1 MRADLE
7 LARDSFA
14 NTPPSLNALLK
25 PAQQPNWTT
34 TKAEILEGFGHT
46 LTASQAT
53 RLDAIA
59 DDFFADVPKPFLMLI
74 DRLTDDHR
82 HIFATS
88 TRVIGESL
96 LTTRFGELNEP
107 SQPARFALGTAR
119 RHLLAVVEELRKEV
133 AEDHRHV
140 FEVALS
146 AADKLIVLSRRVLRR
161 ARSLSGAALEN
172 PVLAAHWG
180 EVFYECV
187 QMTIAAYL
195 VAWASVTRLEGGAPN
210 ALWARIRRRA
220 REMSTS
226 VDGRPATL
234 VRGASLADYPDGS
247 HVRVGGLVAGL
258 STTAHSVHTGA
269 KEHSISLALEDGQTV
284 SVSLGALNPSLFGI
298 KVGESGLIVEGTY
311 TASNVQVVFRHVGQR
326 GKSWL
331 EDLLFLSSGVFAS
344 VPFRASL
351 WPSLTLGSDGS
362 AASLLQGAWYS

>member
-1 MRADLE
+1 MTDSVMTTTHNARERDWIAALTEVITRLQDQKPSVSPLPRGAVPIVVPAIQHGEWTSVRKAGAADLRKARQNVARLVRLRADLE

-247 HVRVGGLVAGL
+247 HVRVGGSWPACPPPR
-258 STTAHSVHTGA
+258 TQFTQAQRNTQYRWPWRTA
-269 KEHSISLALEDGQTV
+269 KL
-284 SVSLGALNPSLFGI
+284 
-298 KVGESGLIVEGTY
+298 
-311 TASNVQVVFRHVGQR
+311 
-326 GKSWL
+326 
-331 EDLLFLSSGVFAS
+331 
-344 VPFRASL
+344 
-351 WPSLTLGSDGS
+351 
-362 AASLLQGAWYS
+362 